1 MKRNKPLSLY
11 LILALLSLPVIWI
24 PAIQQFNTQEVSI
37 LNLRTWFI
45 VNLLASIGII
55 LLFCILFILTKYR
68 NR

>member
-24 PAIQQFNTQEVSI
+24 PAIQQFNIQEVSI
-37 LNLRTWFI
+37 LTLRTWFI